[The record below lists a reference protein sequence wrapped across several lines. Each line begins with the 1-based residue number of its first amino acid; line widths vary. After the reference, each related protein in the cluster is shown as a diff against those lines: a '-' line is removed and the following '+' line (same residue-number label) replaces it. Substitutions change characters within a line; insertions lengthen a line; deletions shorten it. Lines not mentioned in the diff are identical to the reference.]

1 MAQAVP
7 GAAPYL
13 LRLLQWSVSKFRVSG
28 EIEGVLD
35 QAIGSMQNQGMQP
48 PQPSPME
55 QATVAEKMAG
65 AKERD
70 AKAMNT
76 RVEAEQKVLQLNAM
90 RGQMMQ
96 PNPQLPPVL
105 PPAG

>member
-35 QAIGSMQNQGMQP
+35 QAIASMQNQGLQP
-48 PQPSPME
+48 QQPSPLQ
-55 QATVAEKMAG
+55 QAEVAEKMAG
-65 AKERD
+65 AEER
-70 AKAMNT
+70 KAFLSMG
-76 RVEAEQKVLQLNAM
+76 V
-90 RGQMMQ
+90 
-96 PNPQLPPVL
+96 
-105 PPAG
+105 